1 MGEVKPLWLLGAFSW
16 HILFWCTRLAERAL
30 ETRKNI
36 PIVISPGNAFMMTR
50 KRSFKISISESK
62 RHYE

>member
-1 MGEVKPLWLLGAFSW
+1 
-16 HILFWCTRLAERAL
+16 L